1 MNSSKYDKFKA
12 LDPFFNIVMKG
23 LEGLVDGDHFWDAVA
38 DEAVFEFLYRFPG
51 WPERLESR
59 AAYMTAMEGYGM
71 DLHSADG
78 LAVHLTRDPQRGGS
92 RVRSPWNS
100 PIDRKALRQPLL
112 FNCDHRRSQ
121 DCPLARLHGYPCSR
135 AGNVD
140 FMRSHRFAKAYM
152 AYLLICIQPKTRKKI
167 SVTLTYETGGAVG
180 WAVAPGL
187 N

>member
-78 LAVHLTRDPQRGGS
+78 LVVHLTRDP
-92 RVRSPWNS
+92 RVVVLEYEVHGTAPSTGKPYDNRFCS
-100 PIDRKALRQPLL
+100 IVTIEDRKIVRWRDYMDSLAPALAT
-112 FNCDHRRSQ
+112 ST
-121 DCPLARLHGYPCSR
+121 S
-135 AGNVD
+135 
-140 FMRSHRFAKAYM
+140 
-152 AYLLICIQPKTRKKI
+152 
-167 SVTLTYETGGAVG
+167 
-180 WAVAPGL
+180 
-187 N
+187 